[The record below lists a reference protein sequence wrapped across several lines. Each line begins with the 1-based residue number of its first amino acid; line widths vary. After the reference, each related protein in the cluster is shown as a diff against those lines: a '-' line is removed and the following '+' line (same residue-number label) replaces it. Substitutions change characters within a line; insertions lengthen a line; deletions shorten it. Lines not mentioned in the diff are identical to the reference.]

1 MKRSVGLKA
10 AIFLVLLTQFTE
22 TNAKDFGVQ
31 GNVFEIKEEDMLSV
45 IGNRLSSMQR
55 SGILAAKQLEMQ
67 KRAERFIARPT
78 PVERVV
84 HTVERR
90 VREFD
95 PTYIVSRDIRDHEG
109 RLIHAAGASI
119 NPLDTVGLP
128 EKLLFIDGDNE
139 KQVAWA
145 LNLQRTG
152 KHSLKMILVN
162 GSPMELMNKHH
173 TRFYFDQKGIM
184 TLKLGITQV
193 PAVVTQNGAKL
204 RIEEVVL
211 GG

>member
-1 MKRSVGLKA
+1 MKESVGLKA
-10 AIFLVLLTQFTE
+10 VMLLVLLMPFTE
-22 TNAKDFGVQ
+22 TNAKDFGLQ
-31 GNVFEIKEEDMLSV
+31 NQVFEIKEKDMLSV
-45 IGNRLSSMQR
+45 IGERLGDMER
-55 SGILAAKQLEMQ
+55 RGILAAKQLEMQ

-78 PVERVV
+78 KVANIV
-84 HTVERR
+84 HTTHRR

-95 PTYIVSRDIRDHEG
+95 TTYIVPSDIKDQDG
-109 RLIHAAGASI
+109 RLIHAAGTVI
-119 NPLDTVGLP
+119 NPLDTVSLSK
-128 EKLLFIDGDNE
+128 KLIFIDGDNE
-139 KQVAWA
+139 RQVAWA

-152 KHSLKMILVN
+152 KQALKMILVN

-184 TLKLGITQV
+184 TLQLGVTQV
-193 PAVVTQNGAKL
+193 PAIVTQSGSKL